1 MPAML
6 WTEQYATMRKKDK
19 DSIEKRYYKI
29 REVSEITGVP
39 IPTLRFWEKEFPQLK
54 PVRNEGMTRFYTPK
68 NLETVRMVKY
78 LLKDRGLKIDAAREE
93 MRSGSSAVIK
103 RREAVIMLMD
113 MRETLQQML
122 DALNHKR

>member
-1 MPAML
+1 ML